1 MNESKWAEM
10 DAIEW
15 DRLKYESGLYNT
27 AVVIPGSISP
37 MFYKKWI
44 TRTVRLH
51 PQSFGRRMEAILR
64 KTLESEVRGVAL
76 SNYGY
81 CICVTQVKPGGGGG
95 KIQEGTGFAIF
106 QLEFEAIL
114 FRPFVKEV
122 LDVKV
127 TDCVELGFFAYA
139 GPIKVFV
146 SRHQMPE
153 NMQEG
158 FDAVSESW
166 ISDDKNS
173 EIAVNSRVRL
183 QLIQVKLEDREWVG
197 VGTIDKDYLGVIRDE

>member
-1 MNESKWAEM
+1 
-10 DAIEW
+10 
-15 DRLKYESGLYNT
+15 
-27 AVVIPGSISP
+27 

-51 PQSFGRRMEAILR
+51 PQSFGRRMEAILQQ
-64 KTLESEVRGVAL
+64 TLESEVRGVPL
-76 SNYGY
+76 SNHGY

-114 FRPFVKEV
+114 FRPFVKEII
-122 LDVKV
+122 DVEV
-127 TDCVELGFFAYA
+127 ENCVELGFFAYA

-153 NMQEG
+153 DMQEG
-158 FDAVSESW
+158 FNAVSESW
-166 ISDDKNS
+166 ISEDKNT
-173 EIAVNSRVRL
+173 EISAKSHVRV
-183 QLIQVKLEDREWVG
+183 QLIQVKLESRAWVC
-197 VGTIDKDYLGVIRDE
+197 VGTIDKDYLGPIDDE